1 MVSDASIKAIC
12 VTLLISLFVP
22 VFVYI
27 FYGIRNKKK
36 GVWTAWL
43 LGAAGFFVP
52 QMLVRSPILSLLAMN
67 EGFVAFA
74 QNYYVIY
81 CLVLALTAALF
92 EVLGRYAVARIMK
105 KKLTFERGVAAGLGH
120 GGIEAITIVGLSY
133 ISNLVFSQMI
143 NAGLYDNLVAETATS
158 GVDTSALLTMK
169 DALIQTTTV
178 EYYLAGY
185 ERILTMILHVALSL
199 MVCHFVWL
207 KRDRVGVIAS
217 MLIHTVVDFL
227 TVILNGLSTD
237 YLGNLISQKTAYVL
251 VYTFLT
257 LVAVAAVLY
266 IVIVRKGWKS
276 AQAEMEKQTA

>member
-120 GGIEAITIVGLSY
+120 GGIESITIVGLSY

-143 NAGLYDNLVAETATS
+143 NAGLYDNLVAETAAS

-227 TVILNGLSTD
+227 TVTLNGLSTD

>member
-143 NAGLYDNLVAETATS
+143 NAGLYDNLVAETAAS

>member
-1 MVSDASIKAIC
+1 MVSDAAIKAIC

-27 FYGIRNKKK
+27 FYGIRNKRK
-36 GVWTAWL
+36 GVWAAWL

-52 QMLVRSPILSLLAMN
+52 QMLIRSPILSLLAMN
-67 EGFVAFA
+67 EGFVSFA
-74 QNYYVIY
+74 QDYYIIY
-81 CLVLALTAALF
+81 CLVLALTAGLF

-105 KKLTFERGVAAGLGH
+105 KKLTFERSVAAGLGH
-120 GGIEAITIVGLSY
+120 GGIESITIVGLSY
-133 ISNLVFSQMI
+133 ISNLVFAQMI
-143 NAGLYDNLVAETATS
+143 NAGLYDNLVSETGAS
-158 GVDTSALLTMK
+158 GVDTSALVAMK
-169 DALIQTTTV
+169 DALVQTTTA

-217 MLIHTVVDFL
+217 MLIHTIVDFL

-237 YLGNLISQKTAYVL
+237 YLGNLISQKTAYIL

-257 LVAVAAVLY
+257 LVAAASVLY
-266 IVIVRKGWKS
+266 LIIVKKGWKS
-276 AQAEMEKQTA
+276 AQEEMEKQTA

>member
-1 MVSDASIKAIC
+1 
-12 VTLLISLFVP
+12 
-22 VFVYI
+22 
-27 FYGIRNKKK
+27 
-36 GVWTAWL
+36 
-43 LGAAGFFVP
+43 
-52 QMLVRSPILSLLAMN
+52 
-67 EGFVAFA
+67 
-74 QNYYVIY
+74 
-81 CLVLALTAALF
+81 
-92 EVLGRYAVARIMK
+92 MK

-143 NAGLYDNLVAETATS
+143 NAGLYDNLVAETAAS